1 MSATNKNGVS
11 FIHLHSQNLSLH
23 AQMHHGGI
31 NLNDFS
37 STCICLQLL
46 HMSSV
51 SWVLRN
57 RYTLVSKSVSAVD
70 RKGNKIIIL
79 LYGIVQIIYWES
91 WSKRV
96 YLVCRYVYWRCGLLL
111 DDGSFDWW
119 WMTTMIF
126 VAFSCSFTVAN
137 NFTCV
142 S

>member
-1 MSATNKNGVS
+1 MTFLWLFWYQIIPFSNLIFFYDVSIPLCVSATNKNGVS

-96 YLVCRYVYWRCGLLL
+96 YLVCRYSLCI
-111 DDGSFDWW
+111 DDVD
-119 WMTTMIF
+119 
-126 VAFSCSFTVAN
+126 C
-137 NFTCV
+137 C
-142 S
+142 